1 MGLAKQL
8 CKEFRVTL
16 LDFYG
21 FGDTPHPEHALTLDD
36 FVQSVIDI
44 IQFYKMKSVI
54 LVSHSFGGRVAIK
67 IASKYGYLLEKMVL
81 IDAAGLRPR
90 RGAQYYYKL
99 LRHKILKT
107 LKIPHKAGSSDYRQ
121 LPDIK
126 KKTFVNIVNENLAA
140 LLPKITLPTLIIW
153 GNNDKETPIYMA
165 RKLNKGIV
173 GSGLVVLKGA
183 GHHSYLDRPFDVL
196 LIIKSFLAEE

>member
-8 CKEFRVTL
+8 CSEYRVTL

-21 FGDTPHPEHALTLDD
+21 FGETPHPDFALTLDD

-44 IQFYKMKSVI
+44 IQHYKMKSVI
-54 LVSHSFGGRVAIK
+54 LVAHSFGGRVAIK
-67 IASKYGYLLEKMVL
+67 IAAKYGYLLEKMTL

-90 RGAQYYYKL
+90 RGVGYYFKVFRHKL
-99 LRHKILKT
+99 LKFLNIQ
-107 LKIPHKAGSSDYRQ
+107 HKAGSSDYRQ

-126 KKTFVNIVNENLAA
+126 KKTFVNIVNENLVG
-140 LLPKITLPTLIIW
+140 LLPNITLPTLIVW

-165 RKLNKGIV
+165 RKLNKGII

-183 GHHSYLDRPFDVL
+183 GHHSYLDRPFEVL
-196 LIIKSFLAEE
+196 LILKSFLAEG